1 MLFHLHRT
9 SLFWAF
15 TLILLSLALGLSPAQ
30 AQYET
35 APESFYL
42 EHQKDVNSVTF
53 TEDTSTLLHGHW
65 LFYPNQLLTESSSV
79 LMGKSV
85 VLPASFK
92 ELTGENKGFG
102 TFTGHFKIPKVF
114 IGRRIAILIPNQYGA
129 YRVYLNGDVL
139 VRLGEVSTS
148 ESEQKTE
155 NAPRIAYFVAQDEY
169 FTLTIQASS
178 FNMLHGGFENPM
190 RIGLARTVNRQFQQQ
205 MMSIA
210 MVSGAVLGV
219 GLFTILFSVFRGL
232 RGRNSRSNFV
242 FGLFIVFL
250 ALHNLFSAPYAY
262 TVFTDINWLWGTR
275 FEYLFTYLA
284 SIFFLSYIHLLSR
297 RYLFNLNYQIA
308 MLLLSLNISVTL
320 FSVPEIFQ
328 PLATYSFA
336 YVLPVL
342 LNFAYGFYLTIK
354 KKEQYSRLNLFAV
367 IFLCITFLNDF
378 LFMMNLID
386 SMNLSFISTSLYA
399 LLIMFQ
405 QSRHYAQQTL
415 NTEQL
420 NNRLLELNSSL
431 DQKVRERTVQL
442 NTLNEKL
449 ELQVRID
456 ALTGAYNRR
465 ALNAEI
471 QCLFSEIRFHSHR
484 TLTFAMLDV
493 DYFKNYNDHYGHLKG
508 DTVLQKLV
516 QIMRDTLPDS
526 AYIARYGGEE
536 FAILMN
542 DVPYAIA
549 REQLEMVLEAVRQ
562 ENMQHINRGDEKTYV
577 TLSMGMA
584 WMDRQHD
591 FDNIH
596 ELMKAADTCLYAAK
610 QAGRDQLQ
618 PQVDSSD
625 RASLH

>member
-102 TFTGHFKIPKVF
+102 TFTGHFKIPKAF

-242 FGLFIVFL
+242 FGLFIVF
-250 ALHNLFSAPYAY
+250 FS
-262 TVFTDINWLWGTR
+262 
-275 FEYLFTYLA
+275 
-284 SIFFLSYIHLLSR
+284 
-297 RYLFNLNYQIA
+297 
-308 MLLLSLNISVTL
+308 
-320 FSVPEIFQ
+320 
-328 PLATYSFA
+328 
-336 YVLPVL
+336 
-342 LNFAYGFYLTIK
+342 LT
-354 KKEQYSRLNLFAV
+354 
-367 IFLCITFLNDF
+367 
-378 LFMMNLID
+378 
-386 SMNLSFISTSLYA
+386 
-399 LLIMFQ
+399 
-405 QSRHYAQQTL
+405 
-415 NTEQL
+415 
-420 NNRLLELNSSL
+420 
-431 DQKVRERTVQL
+431 
-442 NTLNEKL
+442 
-449 ELQVRID
+449 
-456 ALTGAYNRR
+456 
-465 ALNAEI
+465 
-471 QCLFSEIRFHSHR
+471 
-484 TLTFAMLDV
+484 
-493 DYFKNYNDHYGHLKG
+493 
-508 DTVLQKLV
+508 
-516 QIMRDTLPDS
+516 
-526 AYIARYGGEE
+526 
-536 FAILMN
+536 
-542 DVPYAIA
+542 
-549 REQLEMVLEAVRQ
+549 
-562 ENMQHINRGDEKTYV
+562 
-577 TLSMGMA
+577 
-584 WMDRQHD
+584 
-591 FDNIH
+591 
-596 ELMKAADTCLYAAK
+596 
-610 QAGRDQLQ
+610 
-618 PQVDSSD
+618 
-625 RASLH
+625 